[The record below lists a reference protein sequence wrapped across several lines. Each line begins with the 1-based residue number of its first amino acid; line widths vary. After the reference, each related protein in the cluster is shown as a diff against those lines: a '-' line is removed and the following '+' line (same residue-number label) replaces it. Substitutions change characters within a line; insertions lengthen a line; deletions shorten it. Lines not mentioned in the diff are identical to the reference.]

1 MANTVGC
8 QRVVGYVR
16 VSTREQGDS
25 KLGLVA
31 QREALERFCQAEGVE
46 LVEVVQEVASGKLGL
61 LDRPGLAKAL
71 QRAKRLGN
79 APIVVSKLD
88 RLSRN
93 VAMVSGLMQEGV
105 PFIVAELGP
114 DVDSFILHLYAALA
128 EKERKMIG
136 ERTRLALQAL
146 KAQGVLL
153 GNRTNLDEARERA
166 ATSNRRNAAT
176 FAAKVLP
183 LVQSM
188 RDKGMSFTA
197 IAGELQALGIKTARG
212 GNWHARTLI
221 DMVAR
226 AEISMA

>member
-1 MANTVGC
+1 MANTGGRR
-8 QRVVGYVR
+8 RVVGYVR

-25 KLGLVA
+25 KLGLAA

-46 LVEVVQEVASGKLGL
+46 LVDVVQEVASGKLGL
-61 LDRPGLAKAL
+61 TERPGLARAL
-71 QRAKRLGN
+71 QQAKRLGN

-153 GNRTNLDEARERA
+153 GNRTNLDEARQLA
-166 ATSNRRNAAT
+166 ATSNRRNAAA
-176 FAAKVLP
+176 FAGKVLP

-221 DMVAR
+221 DMVER
-226 AEISMA
+226 ATAPAA

>member
-1 MANTVGC
+1 MANIGGRR
-8 QRVVGYVR
+8 QAVGYIR

-25 KLGLVA
+25 KLGLA
-31 QREALERFCQAEGVE
+31 ARREALERFCQAEGVE
-46 LVEVVQEVASGKLGL
+46 LVDVVQEVASGKLGL
-61 LDRPGLAKAL
+61 AERPGLARAL
-71 QRAKRLGN
+71 QQAKRLGN

-93 VAMVSGLMQEGV
+93 VAMVSGLMQEGI

-153 GNRTNLDEARERA
+153 GNRTNLDEARQLA

-188 RDKGMSFTA
+188 RDKGMSFRA
-197 IAGELQALGIKTARG
+197 IAMELDSLGIKTARG

-221 DMVAR
+221 DMVER
-226 AEISMA
+226 AAAPAA

>member
-1 MANTVGC
+1 MANIGGRR
-8 QRVVGYVR
+8 QAVGYIR

-25 KLGLVA
+25 KLGLAA

-46 LVEVVQEVASGKLGL
+46 LVDVVQEVASGKLGL
-61 LDRPGLAKAL
+61 AERPGLARAL
-71 QRAKRLGN
+71 QQAKRLGN

-93 VAMVSGLMQEGV
+93 VAMVSGLMQEGI

-153 GNRTNLDEARERA
+153 GNRTNLDEARQLA

-188 RDKGMSFTA
+188 RDKGMSFRA
-197 IAGELQALGIKTARG
+197 IAMELDSLGIKTARG

-221 DMVAR
+221 DMVER
-226 AEISMA
+226 AAAPAA